1 MKTINIITGHYG
13 SGKTEIAINMALK
26 LKEKHDKVIIC
37 DMDIVNP
44 YFRTNDAKSFLEER
58 GIKVISPDY
67 ASTNIDIPVLPGDIL
82 SVFSDKDAY
91 AVLDLGGD
99 DDGAVALGQYHRY
112 LKDEDY
118 DMFFVLNALRPDTSN
133 IEDVKSLAAN
143 IEYMSRAK
151 ITGIINNTNLS
162 YLSESGHLKGS
173 MGFAEEVSKT
183 LGCDIKYITGTKEML
198 LDIDSKYKDKLMEIE
213 LFMKLPFDAMA

>member
-1 MKTINIITGHYG
+1 
-13 SGKTEIAINMALK
+13 
-26 LKEKHDKVIIC
+26 
-37 DMDIVNP
+37 
-44 YFRTNDAKSFLEER
+44 
-58 GIKVISPDY
+58 
-67 ASTNIDIPVLPGDIL
+67 
-82 SVFSDKDAY
+82 
-91 AVLDLGGD
+91 
-99 DDGAVALGQYHRY
+99 
-112 LKDEDY
+112 
-118 DMFFVLNALRPDTSN
+118 MFFVLNALRPDTSN